1 MRLTLFLAIIL
12 LFTKAF
18 SQEEA
23 FNMSFSNQSL
33 GIVLDT
39 IEEKF
44 NVIFSYDYSIIIE
57 HKKITLKKKTY
68 DLQKLLI
75 QLERLTDLSFSKI
88 SKRYIVIKKKDDP
101 EKYFNIL
108 NLVVVRS
115 YIATGI
121 EKNNNGSYTINPDKL
136 KILPG
141 LTEPD
146 VLESIQLLPGVI
158 SPNET
163 ATGFFVRGGFSDQN
177 RLVWDGI
184 NLYHKG
190 HLFGMIS
197 PINPNIASNIQFIN
211 KGSHPKYGERLSSVI
226 DITSKSEIPDK
237 FKAEIGLNGLN
248 FDGLIEVPILK
259 NKLSLI
265 ASLRTS
271 YTGILETTAFNQLSK
286 KVFES
291 TKISESE
298 QGENKFNFN
307 DFNFKMNFKPN
318 KHNRLYASVIGIENT
333 LNYLL
338 DEVGQNMRFNDILTI
353 SNFGYSAGWKK
364 QWTPKL
370 SQNFQAF
377 FSDYSLNYNF
387 ITAEDETVVSD
398 FEKRNTIF
406 DSGVSLE
413 FDYRPSKRFDHSFGY
428 QYTLKDVA
436 YAFINTS
443 DLTFV
448 LDTEDE
454 TVQTHSAFY
463 NLGYSNSKLFDF
475 SLGVRSTYFRE
486 LDAVRFEP
494 RVQIS
499 KPITS
504 KISINSTVE
513 FKNQI
518 INELDETVFSDLSLE
533 NNVWQLANGDDIPIK
548 NSLQTSL
555 GGIYTVS
562 GFSLDVDAYY
572 KRLNNVS
579 ALALGFL
586 NPDNVGF
593 NIGEQSIFGVDVFMK
608 KRIHAFN
615 AWVSYSFNNAR
626 NRFEN
631 INNEKSFRSNSNVT
645 HAVSTSLSYSVS
657 DFNFSMGWRW
667 QTGRPYTVADSNIET
682 LTFNTGIN
690 TGNLPNYHRLDL
702 SGTYNFNFSNSGK
715 LKGKVGFSIRNLYNR
730 RALISIEY
738 RGNNNIN
745 DSIEVIDRFSLGITP
760 NLMFRL
766 FW

>member
-39 IEEKF
+39 TEEKF
-44 NVIFSYDYSIIIE
+44 NVIFSYDNSIIIE

-248 FDGLIEVPILK
+248 LDGLI
-259 NKLSLI
+259 
-265 ASLRTS
+265 
-271 YTGILETTAFNQLSK
+271 
-286 KVFES
+286 
-291 TKISESE
+291 
-298 QGENKFNFN
+298 
-307 DFNFKMNFKPN
+307 
-318 KHNRLYASVIGIENT
+318 
-333 LNYLL
+333 
-338 DEVGQNMRFNDILTI
+338 
-353 SNFGYSAGWKK
+353 
-364 QWTPKL
+364 
-370 SQNFQAF
+370 
-377 FSDYSLNYNF
+377 
-387 ITAEDETVVSD
+387 
-398 FEKRNTIF
+398 
-406 DSGVSLE
+406 
-413 FDYRPSKRFDHSFGY
+413 
-428 QYTLKDVA
+428 
-436 YAFINTS
+436 
-443 DLTFV
+443 
-448 LDTEDE
+448 
-454 TVQTHSAFY
+454 
-463 NLGYSNSKLFDF
+463 
-475 SLGVRSTYFRE
+475 
-486 LDAVRFEP
+486 
-494 RVQIS
+494 
-499 KPITS
+499 
-504 KISINSTVE
+504 
-513 FKNQI
+513 
-518 INELDETVFSDLSLE
+518 
-533 NNVWQLANGDDIPIK
+533 
-548 NSLQTSL
+548 
-555 GGIYTVS
+555 
-562 GFSLDVDAYY
+562 
-572 KRLNNVS
+572 
-579 ALALGFL
+579 
-586 NPDNVGF
+586 
-593 NIGEQSIFGVDVFMK
+593 
-608 KRIHAFN
+608 
-615 AWVSYSFNNAR
+615 
-626 NRFEN
+626 
-631 INNEKSFRSNSNVT
+631 
-645 HAVSTSLSYSVS
+645 
-657 DFNFSMGWRW
+657 
-667 QTGRPYTVADSNIET
+667 
-682 LTFNTGIN
+682 
-690 TGNLPNYHRLDL
+690 
-702 SGTYNFNFSNSGK
+702 
-715 LKGKVGFSIRNLYNR
+715 
-730 RALISIEY
+730 
-738 RGNNNIN
+738 
-745 DSIEVIDRFSLGITP
+745 
-760 NLMFRL
+760 
-766 FW
+766 